1 MKKTSINKYIYNACG
16 NILGLVPLDYYSVN
30 HNFFNDEKLRS
41 YLYVWGK
48 RQKLDSIM
56 VLFGNPKMFQ
66 KQGYHYFMY
75 VFETGRNDSNKL
87 KGTISTM
94 CGNGVRAV
102 AAYLKSKDNKLNK
115 IDLMTLGGIK
125 TITIK
130 DKNYQ
135 VKMGRLFDSK
145 DILSK
150 YIDIKVP
157 NKNNN
162 SLLHSSIPKEIIIEM
177 KKSHLLNDVTTWNI
191 GLTSNA
197 IKGRIDDEP
206 HITIYV
212 PKAKTLND
220 LKKLALVY
228 GPLITKNLNFFPFEI
243 NVNFYGKK
251 NIAGN
256 IEIMNVTHERNLGDD
271 PEHSVTA
278 SCGTGS
284 TVVAAFELNNK
295 KIRHEKM
302 KIKCFGGI
310 LEIEKKDNIFYLKG
324 LATECKKN
332 C

>member
-41 YLYVWGK
+41 YLYEWGK
-48 RQKLDSIM
+48 KLRLDSIM
-56 VLFGNPKMFQ
+56 VLFGNPKMSQ

-75 VFETGRNDSNKL
+75 VFETGRSDSNKL

-102 AAYLKSKDNKLNK
+102 AAYLKSKDSKLNK

-125 TITIK
+125 TIVIRG
-130 DKNYQ
+130 KNYQ
-135 VKMGRLFDSK
+135 VKMGGLFYSK

-150 YIDIKVP
+150 YIDIKMT
-157 NKNNN
+157 NENNN
-162 SLLHSSIPKEIIIEM
+162 SLHHSLIPKEIIIEM
-177 KKSHLLNDVTTWNI
+177 KKSHLLNDVSTWNI
-191 GLTSNA
+191 GLTSNV

-220 LKKLALVY
+220 LKDLALAY
-228 GPLITKNLNFFPFEI
+228 GPLITNNLKFFPFEI

-284 TVVAAFELNNK
+284 TVVAAFELSSQKVKQNK
-295 KIRHEKM
+295 LKVN
-302 KIKCFGGI
+302 CLGGN
-310 LEIEKKDNIFYLKG
+310 LEIEEKNNIFYLKG
-324 LATECKKN
+324 PAIRYNK
-332 C
+332 